1 MTSSVAP
8 KTGTPTPPAPVE
20 PSPGTDMTRR
30 QRFLL
35 MMARYGT
42 IFGMVLMVVI
52 FSMLASESFPTW
64 SNLRN
69 VVNQA
74 ALAAII
80 SGGLTIAL
88 IVGEMDLSIG
98 FHASLAG
105 VLVTGFIVRLGMPVL
120 VAIGVVL
127 LIGLLIGVANGLIV
141 AKARVNAVIG
151 TLGLGTV
158 LTGLTFAY
166 TAGAP
171 ISSGVPTS
179 FTGISLGRTVGIP
192 NNIIIMAFV
201 VGILWTVINR
211 MDIGQHIQAV
221 GGNAEASRLSGI
233 PVERVK
239 IIAFAITG
247 ICAALAGILLASL
260 LGSGTASAGDS
271 YLLDA
276 FAATFLGS
284 ATLRNG
290 EFHILGT
297 LLGVLFIALGF
308 NGLALLGAATYW
320 QFLFKGSV
328 LVAAVSLS
336 TVARRLARA

>member
-1 MTSSVAP
+1 MTSVVP
-8 KTGTPTPPAPVE
+8 KKATPRLGAAQE
-20 PSPGTDMTRR
+20 HQEGGPSIR

-35 MMARYGT
+35 VMARYGT
-42 IFGMVLMVVI
+42 IIGMVAMTLV
-52 FSMLASESFPTW
+52 FSMMATESFATFA
-64 SNLRN
+64 NFRN

-80 SGGLTIAL
+80 AGGLTVAL

-105 VLVTGFIVRLGMPVL
+105 VLVTGFIVRMGLPIWAAIAVVL
-120 VAIGVVL
+120 AIGLV
-127 LIGLLIGVANGLIV
+127 IGIANGLIV
-141 AKARVNAVIG
+141 TKARVNAVIG

-166 TAGAP
+166 TAGSP
-171 ISSGVPTS
+171 ISSGVPTQ
-179 FTGISLGRTVGIP
+179 FTQISLGQTVGIP
-192 NNIIIMAFV
+192 NNVIIMAV
-201 VGILWTVINR
+201 VLGLLWIVINR
-211 MDIGQHIQAV
+211 TDVGQHFQAV
-221 GGNAEASRLSGI
+221 GGNVEASRLSGI

-239 IIAFAITG
+239 IMAFAIAG
-247 ICAALAGILLASL
+247 ICASLTGILLASL

-276 FAATFLGS
+276 FAAAFLGS

-290 EFHILGT
+290 EFHIVGT

-336 TVARRLARA
+336 TVARRLARV